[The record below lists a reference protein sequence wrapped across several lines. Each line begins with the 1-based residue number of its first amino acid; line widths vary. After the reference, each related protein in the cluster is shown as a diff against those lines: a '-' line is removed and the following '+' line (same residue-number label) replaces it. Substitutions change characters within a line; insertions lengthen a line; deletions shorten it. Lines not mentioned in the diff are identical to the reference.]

1 MGVPYHLKYKILN
14 LQLALHV
21 SEKLIT
27 NSKHIFWI
35 TKILNFDHF
44 ILHYNIDIL
53 SNKSSSL
60 LFCCFK
66 ILKKGGI
73 YFKVWKYFIT
83 I

>member
-1 MGVPYHLKYKILN
+1 MGVSYHLKYKILN

-44 ILHYNIDIL
+44 ILHYNIDVFYLIKAVL
-53 SNKSSSL
+53 
-60 LFCCFK
+60 
-66 ILKKGGI
+66 
-73 YFKVWKYFIT
+73 YFFAVLRF
-83 I
+83 